1 MSHTIRLNDD
11 LGVIVLRFR
20 KDIDFDEVLHAFGE
34 LGIIPGFKSGLK
46 LVADFRES
54 TTLLNEEDVRRVA
67 DYLRT
72 TNHEWGVT
80 KWSMISSSDL
90 TYGLG
95 RMFETLTNRC
105 HVSTHIFRTVDD
117 AADWL
122 DLDIPMFEI
131 LYLTPDGIPAGKQ
144 VE

>member
-20 KDIDFDEVLHAFGE
+20 KDIDFVEVLAAFEE
-34 LGIIPGFKSGLK
+34 LGKIPGFKSGLK

-54 TTLLNEEDVRRVA
+54 TTLLDETDVHRIA
-67 DYLRT
+67 HYLKT
-72 TNHEWGVT
+72 TDDEWGTT
-80 KWSMISSSDL
+80 KWSMISSANL

-95 RMFETLTNRC
+95 RQLEALTNWC

-117 AADWL
+117 AANWL
-122 DLDIPMFEI
+122 DIDVPMFEI